1 MESNL
6 LSQTSLHHIDGSQ
19 VLHRCSATSL
29 LKVEV
34 TTPPAGKQP
43 TLSEDSDE
51 ESSAGSRG
59 GGYTLRAGCNLLSTS
74 SSSHLS
80 SPLPPS
86 VTPGYSSHQASEP
99 VAPLSPVGGPTSAE
113 TPTKLPLTPSE
124 TSTKCLTEAS
134 IQKEE
139 EKEVSVGSVDV
150 NLLTLTFGMHKEE
163 EEDKSHEEASS
174 TSEDV
179 PLNLLT
185 KTWRTEE
192 VEVEEE
198 SGYIS
203 RPSTQD
209 LRNFKKCF

>member
-1 MESNL
+1 MDS
-6 LSQTSLHHIDGSQ
+6 TQ
-19 VLHRCSATSL
+19 VLHSSSETSL

-51 ESSAGSRG
+51 ENSAGSGG
-59 GGYTLRAGCNLLSTS
+59 GGYTLRAGCNRLSTS

-86 VTPGYSSHQASEP
+86 VTPGYSSRQTSEP
-99 VAPLSPVGGPTSAE
+99 IAPLSPVGGPTSAE
-113 TPTKLPLTPSE
+113 IPAKLTLTPSE
-124 TSTKCLTEAS
+124 TPTKCLTEAS

-139 EKEVSVGSVDV
+139 EKEVSVGNQDV

-163 EEDKSHEEASS
+163 EEDKSHEEGS
-174 TSEDV
+174 TLEDV
-179 PLNLLT
+179 PLNLLP

-192 VEVEEE
+192 VEVEMEEE

-209 LRNFKKCF
+209 LQNSQKCF